1 MRFINRLKRRKHP
14 IVYGDRKKTS
24 GFIHV
29 ADIVRA
35 NVLALDGPRGIGG
48 IIDVGSGR
56 STTINTLADFII
68 ALSGKSNLRPICAAL
83 KREISKIAVLTQ
95 LKLREY

>member
-1 MRFINRLKRRKHP
+1 MRFINRLKRRKYP

-24 GFIHV
+24 GFTHV

-35 NVLALDGPRGIGG
+35 SVLALDGPCCIDG

-56 STTINTLADFII
+56 STTINPLADFLI
-68 ALSGKSNLRPICAAL
+68 ALSGKNDLKPICAAL
-83 KREISKIAVLTQ
+83 KREISKIAVLT
-95 LKLREY
+95 